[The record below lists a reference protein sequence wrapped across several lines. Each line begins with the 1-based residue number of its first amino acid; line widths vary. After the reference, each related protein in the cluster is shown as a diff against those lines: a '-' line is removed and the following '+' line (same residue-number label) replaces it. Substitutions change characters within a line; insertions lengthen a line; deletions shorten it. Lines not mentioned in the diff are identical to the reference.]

1 MMEKYSNLKI
11 NPDLKKRLDKLRK
24 GKTFNA
30 IIDEMLTYFEMT
42 GVNPKSDITPPV
54 ATFVKVL
61 NQQGEAIMDRLTSV
75 IKIIRNIEANKIDA
89 LLEGIAGDISQNSS
103 SIPDSEIL
111 QVIETNKSLKD
122 KLANKEEEI
131 ARLKKDNGKDLS
143 KTKNIIDTIE
153 QYLKNPSL
161 PRDSKGNILVSDIYI
176 KNLLDKIRNV

>member
-75 IKIIRNIEANKIDA
+75 IKIIRNF
-89 LLEGIAGDISQNSS
+89 DITKAFRYM
-103 SIPDSEIL
+103 L
-111 QVIETNKSLKD
+111 SLKYFF
-122 KLANKEEEI
+122 
-131 ARLKKDNGKDLS
+131 
-143 KTKNIIDTIE
+143 T
-153 QYLKNPSL
+153 
-161 PRDSKGNILVSDIYI
+161 YI
-176 KNLLDKIRNV
+176 